1 MSLAKAIQKLRPNT
15 DFVIYENDLEQL
27 TFVNPT
33 DVKKPTKAEVD
44 KALKEIEA
52 EETAK
57 ADKLA
62 TDKASGLAKLAALGL
77 TNDEAIAILGS

>member
-52 EETAK
+52 EEATK